1 MRCFLLACTVL
12 SLHPTHQSRHQ
23 PCFGLTMMVGFGQ
36 SNRRSQDTTKAK
48 AAAKAAGAKPSAES
62 KATVAAG
69 DLPEDAFLQFPP
81 LSALQQS
88 TLQRAEDAL
97 TATRC
102 GALPPEVSHLA
113 SLPLYFQVDMGI
125 L

>member
-1 MRCFLLACTVL
+1 
-12 SLHPTHQSRHQ
+12 
-23 PCFGLTMMVGFGQ
+23 MVGFGQ

-48 AAAKAAGAKPSAES
+48 TEAKPVGAKASAEP

-97 TATRC
+97 TATGC
-102 GALPPEVSHLA
+102 GALPPEVKPSCTF
-113 SLPLYFQVDMGI
+113 PLYFKWT
-125 L
+125 